1 MLTKSAAKA
10 FFLGGTALCS
20 IAFVLLTMDTL
31 AQMPDRSN
39 QDQMSES
46 VVRGHH
52 IWNQNNCM
60 GCHTIMGEGAYYAPE
75 MTRVME
81 RRSHEWIAEFLKDP
95 ERMYPGRRKMTKY
108 AMFDPAEV
116 GAEVAAGN
124 VADVVAFFTWVGQI
138 DLNGFPSD
146 PDMSFGTNTSSNS
159 TSAVDTSLDSTLAS
173 APAYFTAICM
183 GCHSVGLQ
191 GGNVGPALDGVAD
204 RFEPDYL
211 RRWVADPTSV
221 KADTTMPNFGLEGE
235 QLDEILT
242 FLGTLSEKE

>member
-31 AQMPDRSN
+31 KQMPDRSN

-75 MTRVME
+75 LTKVME

-108 AMFDPAEV
+108 AMFDPEEV

-124 VADVVAFFTWVGQI
+124 VADVVAFFTWVGEI
-138 DLNGFPSD
+138 DLNGFPSE
-146 PDMSFGTNTSSNS
+146 PDMSFGANASTTSLI
-159 TSAVDTSLDSTLAS
+159 DTSVDSSLAA
-173 APAYFTAICM
+173 APEYFKTICM
-183 GCHSVGLQ
+183 SCHSVGLQ

-204 RFEPDYL
+204 RYDADYL
-211 RRWVADPTSV
+211 SRWVADPQSI
-221 KADTTMPNFGLEGE
+221 KADTTMPNFGLKGE
-235 QLDEILT
+235 QLEEILT
-242 FLGTLSEKE
+242 FLATLTEKE